1 MPTKEEISIIAS
13 QGREKYDEVVKENL
27 HFPKLIAPILRA
39 VVPEYKEYSVDD
51 VVGFIIKDSITD
63 DAVDDVSVIV
73 AQMGTEMS
81 SVSEKLIRYDS
92 RFKALNPKLSNQ
104 KMSIYLHVDLEVQNN
119 YKPSNPKYPIIK
131 RALYYGAREISSQLG
146 ILTETTDYGSLE
158 KVYSI
163 WICNENIPD
172 KLQNTVTSYKIVKTD
187 EIGVS
192 EEPDED
198 YDLIN
203 VIMIRRGTKTSSE
216 EIFDYLTAFFTS
228 NIEGI
233 CKYVNIKDDTEVM
246 EGVRKMGGLGESIY
260 MQGTL
265 DTLVSLVK
273 AGLLKLSDAA
283 QSANM
288 SEADFSQLMKR
299 KEKDN

>member
-1 MPTKEEISIIAS
+1 M
-13 QGREKYDEVVKENL
+13 RVK
-27 HFPKLIAPILRA
+27 
-39 VVPEYKEYSVDD
+39 
-51 VVGFIIKDSITD
+51 
-63 DAVDDVSVIV
+63 
-73 AQMGTEMS
+73 
-81 SVSEKLIRYDS
+81 
-92 RFKALNPKLSNQ
+92 
-104 KMSIYLHVDLEVQNN
+104 
-119 YKPSNPKYPIIK
+119 
-131 RALYYGAREISSQLG
+131 QLG
-146 ILTETTDYGSLE
+146 ILTDTTDYNSLE

-163 WICNENIPD
+163 WICNENIPSE
-172 KLQNTVTSYKIVKTD
+172 LQNTVTSYSISKTD

-192 EEPDED
+192 NEPVGD
-198 YDLIN
+198 YDLLN
-203 VIMIRRGTKTSSE
+203 VIIIRRGKETSSE
-216 EIFDYLTAFFTS
+216 GIFDYLTAFFSS